1 MDAKVV
7 KSEEFALRIVKLCSF
22 LKDKGEYVMSKQ
34 ILRSGTSIGANIAE
48 SVYAESHDDMIHKL
62 SISLKEASETK
73 YWLNLL
79 HRSEYLPLNLYNSIL
94 EDCTELIKILTSIIN
109 TLKSAH

>member
-1 MDAKVV
+1 MDAKVE
-7 KSEEFALRIVKLCSF
+7 KSEAFALRIVKLFTF
-22 LKDKGEYVMSKQ
+22 LKEKGEFVMSKQ

-48 SVYAESHDDMIHKL
+48 SIFAESREDMIHKL

-79 HRSEYLPLNLYNSIL
+79 YKSEYIDKKLFDSLSN
-94 EDCTELIKILTSIIN
+94 DCTELIKILTSIIN
-109 TLKSAH
+109 AIKRK

>member
-1 MDAKVV
+1 MDAKVE
-7 KSEEFALRIVKLCSF
+7 KSEAFALRIVKLFTF
-22 LKDKGEYVMSKQ
+22 LKEKGEFVMSKQ

-48 SVYAESHDDMIHKL
+48 SIFAESREDMIHKL

-79 HRSEYLPLNLYNSIL
+79 YKSEYIDKKLFDSLSN
-94 EDCTELIKILTSIIN
+94 DCTELIKILTSIIN
-109 TLKSAH
+109 ALKRK